1 MASTYYKISHTS
13 PANNSF
19 KYFQLYL
26 YVCSLFSHLLMYLI
40 NQLRHLKIYLI
51 KGEKSLSPE
60 VKFFF
65 QAVALWK
72 DEISNEKQEE
82 IPWSSD
88 GLMRKIQRQ
97 LIHQARFETKGM
109 AHIDIGTIFYH
120 TFLLGE
126 LQCLPCGDTRNLC
139 MNIRIWLLATHSL
152 SSFHTCTN
160 QRIVVWNRGCSLSFR
175 KYFSKL
181 ATYS

>member
-1 MASTYYKISHTS
+1 M
-13 PANNSF
+13 
-19 KYFQLYL
+19 
-26 YVCSLFSHLLMYLI
+26 
-40 NQLRHLKIYLI
+40 KIYLL

-60 VKFFF
+60 VKFFYW
-65 QAVALWK
+65 ALALWK
-72 DEISNEKQEE
+72 DEISNEN
-82 IPWSSD
+82 
-88 GLMRKIQRQ
+88 MRKSLSQVMVWWEKSTGNSFIQQGLKQRAW
-97 LIHQARFETKGM
+97 LI
-109 AHIDIGTIFYH
+109 DVGTTFYH
-120 TFLLGE
+120 KFLLSE

-152 SSFHTCTN
+152 GSFHTCTN